1 MKCYFIDWTT
11 NWADEMDIYSAEVLT
26 ETELQDFKVVN

>member
-11 NWADEMDIYSAEVLT
+11 NWADEIDIYSAEVFIKQL
-26 ETELQDFKVVN
+26 EGYCYE